1 MWGNTESRDIIRES
15 ESTESKFFRK
25 SAAGKKATR
34 LLPASPGAGG
44 RAFGEPGWGRFNYSF
59 EVRQELARAVLGPC

>member
-1 MWGNTESRDIIRES
+1 M
-15 ESTESKFFRK
+15 ESKFFRK